1 MQPEATLLPV
11 IRGCDGCTLC
21 CKVMGVSALAKP
33 QGRWCQHCRIGV
45 GCGIYE
51 TRPQECITFNCG
63 YLVLP
68 HLTPEWK
75 PAISHL
81 ILSSGVSR
89 ERLTIH
95 VDPARPDA
103 WRKEPY
109 YATMKKW
116 ARVGLERRQ
125 QVVVMVGQR
134 SIVLLPDRDLDF
146 GEVKADE
153 MIVIGENPSLA
164 GIVFD
169 AFVIRR
175 DSAVGREVA
184 DAPGAQVPIRTD
196 GEGLR
201 RGRLLA

>member
-1 MQPEATLLPV
+1 MQPEAPLLPV

-21 CKVMGVSALAKP
+21 CKVMGVHALEKT
-33 QGRWCQHCRIGV
+33 QGKWCPHCRVGS

-51 TRPQECITFNCG
+51 TRPEECITFNCG

-81 ILSSGVSR
+81 IISSGVSR
-89 ERLTIH
+89 NRVSVH

-103 WRKEPY
+103 WRKQPY
-109 YATMKKW
+109 YATMKAW
-116 ARVGLERRQ
+116 AREGLAKRQ
-125 QVVVMVGQR
+125 QVVVMIGQR

-146 GEVKADE
+146 GVLADE
-153 MIVIGENPSLA
+153 EVIVIGETPTLS
-164 GIVFD
+164 GIEYD
-169 AFVIRR
+169 AFVVRR
-175 DSAVGREVA
+175 DTEAGQELTA
-184 DAPGAQVPIRTD
+184 AKGTPVPVRLD

-201 RGRLLA
+201 RGRVLA